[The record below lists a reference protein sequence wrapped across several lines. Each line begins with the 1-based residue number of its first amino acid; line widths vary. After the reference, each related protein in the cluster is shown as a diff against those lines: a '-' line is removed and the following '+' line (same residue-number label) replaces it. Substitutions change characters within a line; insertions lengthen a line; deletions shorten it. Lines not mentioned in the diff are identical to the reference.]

1 MHKFSPIS
9 DIDHAILRESREQ
22 IELFK
27 KSLLKANDIDAIVSP
42 NVSSLRPH
50 EGIAK
55 EIDKRLDDSY
65 RDFCRSSKLLN
76 TSEVL
81 FYGNASPAILHVV
94 PPSFTRSEKDPLAL
108 ENAYWNLLECAKEHL
123 ILSLGF
129 PPLERK
135 REEYPCHLAVPIAFK
150 TIAKWLLLNPE
161 YPLSILFF
169 VEDQKEYAYY
179 RKFYNKYINR

>member
-1 MHKFSPIS
+1 MHEFPPIS
-9 DIDHAILRESREQ
+9 DVDHAMLRESREQ

-27 KSLLKANDIDAIVSP
+27 KSLLKAKDIDAIVSP
-42 NVSSLRPH
+42 TISSLRPH

-55 EIDKRLDDSY
+55 EIDKRLNDSY
-65 RDFCRSSKLLN
+65 RDFCRTSKLLN

-81 FYGNASPAILHVV
+81 CYGDAFPAILHVI
-94 PPSFTRSEKDPLAL
+94 PPSFTKSEKDPLAL

-135 REEYPCHLAVPIAFK
+135 REAYPCHLAVPIAFK
-150 TIAKWLLLNPE
+150 TIAKWLLLKP
-161 YPLSILFF
+161 Y
-169 VEDQKEYAYY
+169 
-179 RKFYNKYINR
+179 